1 MVTTNHPGSDP
12 VFMRLA
18 FVVTLCLATAACGA
32 SQSTLRPEARPAST
46 PGRTYAQVPNAG
58 FDDWVRNFRP
68 RALNQ
73 GVSAATFDAA
83 FAGAGFIPDSIE
95 LDRNQAEF
103 TKPLSE
109 YMSTAASDERVT
121 TGRAMLSQYADLLS
135 RIEAQYGVERH
146 VVVSVWGM
154 ESNFGK
160 RRGSVPLIST
170 LATLSYEGRRGRF
183 FEEQLVAALKILQ
196 RGDTTPQNMTGSWA
210 GAMGHTQFIPTSYAA
225 YAVDFT
231 GDGRR
236 DIWSDDPSDALA
248 STAAYLSRS
257 GWTTGQPWGVEVR
270 LPSGFDFSQSA
281 RNVKMSP
288 GAWAAQGVT
297 VNDGRAVPDYGT
309 ASLITPTGAGG
320 PAFLVFGNY
329 DAISRYNNAQAYIIG
344 VGHLG
349 DRIKGMGPLQRP
361 FVAGERDLKRAER
374 VELQQRLTASGFD
387 TGGSDGQI
395 GPASRRAIRAF
406 QASRGLPQDGYA
418 SLALLQRLR

>member
-1 MVTTNHPGSDP
+1 
-12 VFMRLA
+12 MRLA
-18 FVVTLCLATAACGA
+18 FAITLCLATTACGA
-32 SQSTLRPEARPAST
+32 PNGTLRPETRPAAT
-46 PGRTYAQVPNAG
+46 PGRTYAQVPDAG
-58 FDDWVRNFRP
+58 FDAWVRNFRP
-68 RALNQ
+68 RALSQ
-73 GVSAATFDAA
+73 GVSASTFDAA
-83 FAGAGFIPDSIE
+83 FANAGFIPDSIE

-109 YMSTAASDERVT
+109 YMATAASDERVT
-121 TGRAMLSQYADLLS
+121 TGRAMLAQYDGLLS
-135 RIEAQYGVERH
+135 RIEAAYGVDRH
-146 VVVSVWGM
+146 VVLAVWGM

-183 FEEQLVAALKILQ
+183 FEEQLIAALKILQ
-196 RGDTTPQNMTGSWA
+196 RGDTTSQNMTGSWA

-236 DIWSDDPSDALA
+236 DIWADDPSDALA
-248 STAAYLSRS
+248 STAAYLSKF
-257 GWTTGQPWGVEVR
+257 GWTKGQPWGVEVR
-270 LPSGFDFSQSA
+270 LPSGFDYSKSA
-281 RNVKMSP
+281 RSVKQST
-288 GAWAAQGVT
+288 GAWAGIGVVGT
-297 VNDGRAVPDYGT
+297 NGRAVQDYGT

-320 PAFLVFGNY
+320 PAFLVFRNF
-329 DAISRYNNAQAYIIG
+329 DVISRYNNAEAYIIG

-349 DRIKGMGPLQRP
+349 DRIKGMGPMAQP

-374 VELQQRLTASGFD
+374 VELQQRLTSAGYE
-387 TGGSDGQI
+387 TGGTDGQI

-418 SLALLQRLR
+418 SLALLNWLR

>member
-1 MVTTNHPGSDP
+1 
-12 VFMRLA
+12 MRLA
-18 FVVTLCLATAACGA
+18 FAVSLCLATAACGA
-32 SQSTLRPEARPAST
+32 PKSTLRPEARPAAT
-46 PGRTYAQVPNAG
+46 PSRTYAQVPNAG
-58 FDDWVRNFRP
+58 FDAWVRSFRP

-83 FAGAGFIPDSIE
+83 FANAGFIPDSIE

-109 YMSTAASDERVT
+109 YMATAASDERVA
-121 TGRAMLSQYADLLS
+121 TGRAMLAQYDGLLD
-135 RIEAQYGVERH
+135 RIEAAYGVDRH
-146 VVVSVWGM
+146 VVLSVWGM

-170 LATLSYEGRRGRF
+170 LATLAYEGRRGRF
-183 FEEQLVAALKILQ
+183 FEEQLIAALKILQ

-248 STAAYLSRS
+248 STAAYLAKS
-257 GWTTGQPWGVEVR
+257 GWTRGQPWGVEVR
-270 LPSGFDFSQSA
+270 LPAGFDYSQSA
-281 RNVKMSP
+281 RAVKMSP
-288 GAWAAQGVT
+288 AAWAAQGVVGT
-297 VNDGRAVPDYGT
+297 DGRAVPDYGT

-320 PAFLVFGNY
+320 PAFLVFRNY

-374 VELQQRLTASGFD
+374 VELQQRLTAAGFD
-387 TGGSDGQI
+387 TGGTDGQI
-395 GPASRRAIRAF
+395 GPATRRAIRAF
-406 QASRGLPQDGYA
+406 QSSRGLPQDGFA
-418 SLALLQRLR
+418 SLALLNRLR